1 MEERTGATAAAIG
14 VAGHTDPMRPGEEQ
28 GGAASQE
35 KDNREVA
42 ADEAAGD
49 CVFAEEPFRRLLQ
62 IGYRTYWVRGL
73 QQPRSFHSGPVRRG
87 AADRTTRPGTRSRDG
102 ELKGESNEPV
112 ANGGIEPRTS
122 PRSRRS
128 SPRTHLRGDC

>member
-1 MEERTGATAAAIG
+1 MAA
-14 VAGHTDPMRPGEEQ
+14 V
-28 GGAASQE
+28 QE

-42 ADEAAGD
+42 ADGAAGD
-49 CVFAEEPFRRLLQ
+49 CVFAGEPSRRLLQ

-87 AADRTTRPGTRSRDG
+87 AADRTTRPGMSLRDG

-128 SPRTHLRGDC
+128 SPPTHLRGDC